1 MEMKMSCVCL
11 VLGLVLLMT
20 VSSDANP
27 HGLEGHPDNCC
38 FNFVTFEIPDKE
50 ILEAVKIDSRCP
62 NEGFV
67 ITTPRGKYCKKN
79 LQENDVRAA
88 ASTEPRRSKQ
98 SS

>member
-20 VSSDANP
+20 VSSDAQP
-27 HGLEGHPDNCC
+27 HSVDDHPHNCC

-50 ILEAVKIDSRCP
+50 ILKVEKIDSRCS
-62 NEGFV
+62 NKGFV

-79 LQENDVRAA
+79 LQ
-88 ASTEPRRSKQ
+88 
-98 SS
+98 